1 MSALSLSVVSSVSLV
16 IVNKRLI
23 SEYGFREVTFLTAM
37 HMVLTGLVLRFASKM
52 GYFERK
58 PVARGEVI
66 KFGILNSASVAL
78 LNLSLGFNSI
88 GFYQMTK
95 LSIIPVTVGLQMMY
109 FNKKFS
115 AGVKMSLMVLI
126 FGVGVSTVTDV
137 QLNATGAVLGALS
150 VITTSLGQILTGSLQ
165 QKLGLSSTQL
175 LCASAPWMA
184 LTLAVLAPPVDGALN
199 GGDLLKANYPPE
211 VLTIAAISCAL
222 AIAVNFATFAVIGK
236 CSAVTYQVVG
246 HLKTVLILSF
256 GFVVFGDALVA
267 KNILGIALALV
278 GMVLYARAELRDRA
292 AAARAAVEDD
302 AARAKASA

>member
-1 MSALSLSVVSSVSLV
+1 
-16 IVNKRLI
+16 
-23 SEYGFREVTFLTAM
+23 M

-199 GGDLLKANYPPE
+199 GGDLLKANYPP
-211 VLTIAAISCAL
+211 
-222 AIAVNFATFAVIGK
+222 K
-236 CSAVTYQVVG
+236 CSPSPPSPAP
-246 HLKTVLILSF
+246 S
-256 GFVVFGDALVA
+256 
-267 KNILGIALALV
+267 
-278 GMVLYARAELRDRA
+278 R
-292 AAARAAVEDD
+292 
-302 AARAKASA
+302 SP